1 MQVKLSLCYLLPLHQ
16 HYMEHV
22 PTEAVGLLSVAVGH
36 LCVHSVGRLA
46 ARRKGNLGLAPPN
59 RLSGLDISP
68 GSLLSIKPPP
78 LPFLL
83 VLTLVMCLM
92 PPCILVQDPLL
103 HGRTSQDP
111 SLP

>member
-46 ARRKGNLGLAPPN
+46 ARRKGNLGL
-59 RLSGLDISP
+59 SGLDISP
-68 GSLLSIKPPP
+68 GSLQSVKPPP
-78 LPFLL
+78 LPFL
-83 VLTLVMCLM
+83 LVMCLM

-103 HGRTSQDP
+103 HGGTSQDP